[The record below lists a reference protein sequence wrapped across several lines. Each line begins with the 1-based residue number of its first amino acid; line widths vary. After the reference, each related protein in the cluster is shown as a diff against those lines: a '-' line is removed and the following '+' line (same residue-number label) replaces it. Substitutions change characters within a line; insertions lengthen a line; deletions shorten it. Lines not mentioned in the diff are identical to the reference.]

1 MSSPKLKVILD
12 SAVFINATSFPFSK
26 KDEYLMTS
34 ACEAEI
40 KENLAKLRLE
50 AALNEYNFSITD
62 PCPASIQSARRL
74 AREHGDMRLSD
85 ADDSVLALALEC
97 KDRAENVCVYTD
109 DYSLQNLLAWRKIPF
124 KGILQSGIRKPRS
137 FKKSAENVK

>member
-1 MSSPKLKVILD
+1 MKVSPKVILD
-12 SAVFINATSFPFSK
+12 SAVFINASSFPFSE

-34 ACEAEI
+34 ACEAEV

-50 AALNEYNFSITD
+50 AALNAFTFSITD
-62 PCPASIQSARRL
+62 PCPASLQAARRL
-74 AREHGDMRLSD
+74 AREHGDARLSD

-97 KDRAENVCVYTD
+97 ADRGDTVCVYTD

-137 FKKSAENVK
+137 FKKSAKNDK